1 MPATRL
7 MGSNQVQRCDV
18 IVTMNDAGRVA
29 APLQVLL
36 LGGPRSQDWGEGEE
50 QHERNGTRERST
62 TGQEERTMDQP
73 LRVYLMDDD
82 LASATHVL
90 SVLEELPWV
99 QVVGGTS
106 NPVGA
111 LREIPELAVDA
122 IFLDVELPGMSG
134 FELLGRLPVKPAIV
148 IVAKPEPQYALT
160 AFRIQAVDFVS
171 KPASRKDLL
180 KATVKVGM
188 RLGRLDD
195 WLPPGAFEDMKAL
208 DG

>member
-1 MPATRL
+1 M
-7 MGSNQVQRCDV
+7 
-18 IVTMNDAGRVA
+18 
-29 APLQVLL
+29 
-36 LGGPRSQDWGEGEE
+36 
-50 QHERNGTRERST
+50 
-62 TGQEERTMDQP
+62 
-73 LRVYLMDDD
+73 
-82 LASATHVL
+82 
-90 SVLEELPWV
+90 
-99 QVVGGTS
+99 S

-171 KPASRKDLL
+171 KPASREDLL

-195 WLPPGAFEDMKAL
+195 WLPPGAFDMKAL